1 MNVVAIK
8 ELMWTYHPLPDT
20 FKVVPFAEIKDANAD
35 VYVQANIKECKKE
48 KKIGHIYN
56 FVADSGKP
64 WICVESAVFRRNM
77 PPPPNPMAYHRYS
90 WFSYF
95 RDEGN
100 YNNENCPGDRYAQ
113 IEKDQKLTV
122 KDWRIKKGDYILVLL
137 QRPGDSSLKNL
148 VKRHG
153 SYEGFITHTINE
165 IKKYSD
171 RPIRIRMHP
180 LRQDRQLAVLEK
192 LNLKDQISQN
202 MQGWGILEGG
212 KGLYEDFQNAYAV
225 VGFNSNGLTESV
237 MEGIPTFSMC
247 PSSMAWEVSNKDLS
261 TLENPEYFER
271 INWLNNLA
279 YCQWREDECK
289 AGLPWEHLKKVYQDV
304 ISK

>member
-20 FKVVPFAEIKDANAD
+20 FKVVPFAEIKNVNAD

-56 FVADSGKP
+56 YVADSGKP

-100 YNNENCPGDRYAQ
+100 YNNANCPGDRYAQ
-113 IEKDQKLTV
+113 IEKDQRLTV
-122 KDWRIKKGDYILVLL
+122 KDWRTKGDYILVLL

-153 SYEGFITHTINE
+153 SYE
-165 IKKYSD
+165 
-171 RPIRIRMHP
+171 
-180 LRQDRQLAVLEK
+180 
-192 LNLKDQISQN
+192 
-202 MQGWGILEGG
+202 
-212 KGLYEDFQNAYAV
+212 
-225 VGFNSNGLTESV
+225 
-237 MEGIPTFSMC
+237 
-247 PSSMAWEVSNKDLS
+247 
-261 TLENPEYFER
+261 
-271 INWLNNLA
+271 
-279 YCQWREDECK
+279 
-289 AGLPWEHLKKVYQDV
+289 
-304 ISK
+304 

>member
-113 IEKDQKLTV
+113 IEKDQILTV
-122 KDWRIKKGDYILVLL
+122 KDWRINKGDYI
-137 QRPGDSSLKNL
+137 
-148 VKRHG
+148 
-153 SYEGFITHTINE
+153 
-165 IKKYSD
+165 
-171 RPIRIRMHP
+171 
-180 LRQDRQLAVLEK
+180 
-192 LNLKDQISQN
+192 
-202 MQGWGILEGG
+202 
-212 KGLYEDFQNAYAV
+212 
-225 VGFNSNGLTESV
+225 
-237 MEGIPTFSMC
+237 
-247 PSSMAWEVSNKDLS
+247 
-261 TLENPEYFER
+261 
-271 INWLNNLA
+271 
-279 YCQWREDECK
+279 
-289 AGLPWEHLKKVYQDV
+289 
-304 ISK
+304 

>member
-1 MNVVAIK
+1 M
-8 ELMWTYHPLPDT
+8 
-20 FKVVPFAEIKDANAD
+20 
-35 VYVQANIKECKKE
+35 
-48 KKIGHIYN
+48 
-56 FVADSGKP
+56 
-64 WICVESAVFRRNM
+64 
-77 PPPPNPMAYHRYS
+77 
-90 WFSYF
+90 
-95 RDEGN
+95 
-100 YNNENCPGDRYAQ
+100 
-113 IEKDQKLTV
+113 
-122 KDWRIKKGDYILVLL
+122 

-153 SYEGFITHTINE
+153 SYEGFITYTINE

-192 LNLKDQISQN
+192 LNLKNQISEN

-212 KGLYEDFQNAYAV
+212 EGLYKDFENAYAV

-261 TLENPEYFER
+261 TLEKPEYFER
-271 INWLNNLA
+271 INWLHNLA

-289 AGLPWEHLKKVYQDV
+289 AGLPWEHLKKVYQDI

>member
-1 MNVVAIK
+1 
-8 ELMWTYHPLPDT
+8 
-20 FKVVPFAEIKDANAD
+20 
-35 VYVQANIKECKKE
+35 
-48 KKIGHIYN
+48 
-56 FVADSGKP
+56 
-64 WICVESAVFRRNM
+64 M

-100 YNNENCPGDRYAQ
+100 YNNANCPGDRYAQ
-113 IEKDQKLTV
+113 IEKDQRLTV
-122 KDWRIKKGDYILVLL
+122 KDWRTKGDYILVLL

-153 SYEGFITHTINE
+153 SYEGFITYTINE
-165 IKKYSD
+165 IKKHSD

-192 LNLKDQISQN
+192 LNLKNQISEN

-212 KGLYEDFQNAYAV
+212 EGLYKDFENAYAV

-261 TLENPEYFER
+261 TLEKPEYFER
-271 INWLNNLA
+271 INWLHNLA

-289 AGLPWEHLKKVYQDV
+289 AGLPWEHLKKVYQDI